1 MKKGLFII
9 ALAFTFTSS
18 AQSTEVFEGLPSKA
32 GMFFDLNVG
41 SRFSGAKSDSV
52 TLGAGIHVD
61 GGIGYMFNGI
71 IGIKGRLGFDT
82 FKTIEVSNAGD
93 EDKSLMISAS
103 LEGVLGIDQLAN
115 FGTPGFG
122 LNFHAGFGFSTITNP
137 SWKQSKLD
145 VAGFE
150 FQDPMFKGNDD
161 MVNVIFGLTPKYI
174 INDNISVNADFS
186 FIMLLKQD
194 HTVDRYNSVVT
205 EGMTNY
211 MTGSVGITYSL

>member
-1 MKKGLFII
+1 MKKGLFIF
-9 ALAFTFTSS
+9 ALAFTFTGT
-18 AQSTEVFEGLPSKA
+18 AQSTEVFEGVPSKA
-32 GMFFDLNVG
+32 GMFFDLNIG
-41 SRFSGAKSDSV
+41 TRISGANSDQV
-52 TLGAGIHVD
+52 TLGAGMHID
-61 GGIGYMFNGI
+61 GGIGYMFNGV
-71 IGIKGRLGFDT
+71 IGIKGGLGFDT
-82 FKTIEVSNAGD
+82 FKAVDENNAGS
-93 EDKSLMISAS
+93 EDKSLMIRTS

-115 FGTPGFG
+115 FGTPEFG
-122 LNFHAGFGFSTITNP
+122 LNFHAGFGFSTLTNP

-161 MVNVIFGLTPKYI
+161 MVNIIFGLTPKYI
-174 INDNISVNADFS
+174 INDNIAINADFS

-194 HTVDRYNSVVT
+194 FTVDRYNSVVT